1 VLPTGTLFKKEEEDG
16 DAVMLEVKEEGEE
29 EMM

>member
-1 VLPTGTLFKKEEEDG
+1 VLPTRTLFKKEEDG